1 MSIAQYFDGCQEIDI
16 KAGKPMM
23 HQGDDCLNY
32 FLLKSGSVRLFTR
45 SAGGREVTLYH
56 VGPESICV
64 LTTSCML
71 SGRRFPAEA
80 VAETDLVVREMT
92 KARFDSLMNTAAPF
106 REAVF
111 ENLAQRMDS
120 LIQTIEKLALESIDV
135 RIAKF
140 LLAQQ
145 CSSIKTTHQYIAAE
159 VGTAREVVSRH
170 LRNLSKQSI
179 IESGRGMIRI
189 LDRDALA
196 KLV

>member
-1 MSIAQYFDGCQEIDI
+1 MSIVHYFDGCQDIRI

-45 SAGGREVTLYH
+45 SASGREVTLYH

-80 VAETDLVVREMT
+80 VAETDLVVRVMP
-92 KARFDSLMNTAAPF
+92 KARFDNLMSTAAPF
-106 REAVF
+106 REVVF

-120 LIQTIEKLALESIDV
+120 LVQTIEKLALEPIDA

-140 LLAQQ
+140 LLAQPG
-145 CSSIKTTHQYIAAE
+145 SSIKTTHQYIAAE

-170 LRNLSKQSI
+170 IRSLSEQAI

-196 KLV
+196 KLT